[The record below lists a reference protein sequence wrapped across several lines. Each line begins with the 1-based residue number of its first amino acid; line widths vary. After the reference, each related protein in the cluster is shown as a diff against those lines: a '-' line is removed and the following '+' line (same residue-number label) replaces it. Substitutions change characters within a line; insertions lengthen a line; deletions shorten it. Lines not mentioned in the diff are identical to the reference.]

1 MKDKKEWGVST
12 RAVHAG
18 VEPGPKYNSVNPPI
32 YLSSTFLHQSPG
44 QYFEDYEYSRGA
56 NPNRNAF
63 EDSLSSLENAKHCF
77 AVSSGVAAADII
89 LRTLEPGDE
98 IISGDDLYGG
108 TYRLFAKLCEPAGI
122 KVNYLDLNNSDLLSR
137 SITDKTRMVWLE
149 SPTNPMLK
157 IFDIT
162 KISEIVRAREGI
174 ELVVDNTFA
183 SPILQNPLV
192 LGATVVMHSTTKYI
206 GGHSDLLGGAV
217 LTNSDSLA
225 SKYKF
230 FQSACG
236 AVPSPFDCYLM
247 SRSLK
252 TLPLRI
258 ERHCQNA
265 MEISRHLEGISGVRK
280 VIYPGLESHPGHQLA
295 EEQMKSFGGM
305 ITLDLESDES
315 GAKKFCSELE
325 LFGLAVSLGGVES
338 LVEHPATM
346 THWGI
351 PRKQRIKTGI
361 TDSLVRLSI
370 GIENTSDLIEDLKQ
384 ALDSIAG

>member
-1 MKDKKEWGVST
+1 MKDKKEWGVNT
-12 RAVHAG
+12 KAVHAG

-32 YLSSTFLHQSPG
+32 YMSSTFLHQSPG
-44 QYFEDYEYSRGA
+44 KYFEDYEYSRGA

-63 EDSLSSLENAKHCF
+63 EEALCSLEKAEHCF

-89 LRTLEPGDE
+89 LRTLSSGDE

-108 TYRLFAKLCEPAGI
+108 THRLFSKLCEPAGI
-122 KVNYLDLNNSDLLSR
+122 KVSYLDLNNAELLEKA
-137 SITDKTRMVWLE
+137 ITPATRMIWLE

-157 IFDIT
+157 IFDI
-162 KISEIVRAREGI
+162 KKVSEIAQSKHPLD
-174 ELVVDNTFA
+174 LVVDNTFC
-183 SPILQNPLV
+183 SPILQNPLE
-192 LGATVVMHSTTKYI
+192 LGASVVMHSTTKYI

-217 LTNSDSLA
+217 LTNSDELA
-225 SKYKF
+225 SKFKF
-230 FQSACG
+230 FQSAAG
-236 AVPSPFDCYLM
+236 AIPSPFDCYLM

-258 ERHCQNA
+258 DKHCANA
-265 MEISRHLEGISGVRK
+265 LEVAKFLESASGVSR
-280 VIYPGLESHPGHQLA
+280 VIYPGLESHPDHQLA
-295 EEQMKSFGGM
+295 KKQMNDFGGM
-305 ITLDLESDES
+305 ISIELDGD
-315 GAKKFCSELE
+315 GDKAKKFCSELE

-351 PRKQRIKTGI
+351 PKKQRLEVGI

-370 GIENTSDLIEDLKQ
+370 GVEDSKDLIADISC
-384 ALDSIAG
+384 ALGL